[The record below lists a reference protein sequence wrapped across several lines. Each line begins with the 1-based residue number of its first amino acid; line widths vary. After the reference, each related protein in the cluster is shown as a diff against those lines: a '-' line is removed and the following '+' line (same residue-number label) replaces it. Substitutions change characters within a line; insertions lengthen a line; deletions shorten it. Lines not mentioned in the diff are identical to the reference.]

1 MPGVSDQW
9 RMGGGSECLVALW
22 GGRSESNIPSLSFSP
37 VHVCRSGGSSPLL
50 CWKEASPSAPLQ
62 LFCLHLGSSLHPP
75 ALHAF
80 PHPGCLSLACPA
92 GPGPPPR
99 PSNPHASELP
109 WLFCVA
115 CAPSALFPCRP
126 HPFQKL
132 CGGLGGRGIMNP
144 WGGGGLGEL
153 SPCFLLL
160 LTNLPFLCLDFDLSE
175 ETVGFY

>member
-1 MPGVSDQW
+1 MS
-9 RMGGGSECLVALW
+9 GS
-22 GGRSESNIPSLSFSP
+22 PSGEEGLSLTSLPFLSQP
-37 VHVCRSGGSSPLL
+37 VHVSVVV
-50 CWKEASPSAPLQ
+50 AAPLP
-62 LFCLHLGSSLHPP
+62 SSVGRKLLLLHPCSSFASIW
-75 ALHAF
+75 ALPYAPWPCIPS

-99 PSNPHASELP
+99 PSNPHVSKLP

-115 CAPSALFPCRP
+115 CPPSALFPCRP

-132 CGGLGGRGIMNP
+132 CVGGLGGRGIMNP